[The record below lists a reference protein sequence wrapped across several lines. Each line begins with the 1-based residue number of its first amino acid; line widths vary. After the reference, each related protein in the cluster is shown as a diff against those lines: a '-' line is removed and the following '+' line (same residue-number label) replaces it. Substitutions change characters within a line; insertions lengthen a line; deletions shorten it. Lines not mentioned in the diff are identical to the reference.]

1 VSVDPW
7 LDRPEGHGP
16 AEWRSCMCVSQAWQ
30 ALGTQACRM
39 DIVQAC
45 AGLEGAVQ
53 GNGGHVCVFQAWQA
67 LGVWPRRAE
76 ILQGC
81 EGLGAW
87 PGGDHECLW
96 IPTHKGSSE
105 GDHGVSGVGV
115 WGSTVLTGQRSR
127 AGVSEIPQL
136 VEQQLQEPMG
146 QVLACSASCSVSKLW
161 HGEAFHEL
169 GVQCAEDSALP
180 CALPQPSVS
189 PASQQCLWLT
199 ELTQSVAVSQL
210 PSWILS
216 PKLITLKCKIF
227 QSHK

>member
-1 VSVDPW
+1 
-7 LDRPEGHGP
+7 
-16 AEWRSCMCVSQAWQ
+16 MCVSQAWQ
-30 ALGTQACRM
+30 ALGTQACRV

-136 VEQQLQEPMG
+136 VEQQLHGPMVQG
-146 QVLACSASCSVSKLW
+146 LECSASYSFSMWW
-161 HGEAFHEL
+161 HREVFHEL
-169 GVQCAEDSALP
+169 GVQSADISASP
-180 CALPQPSVS
+180 GVLPQSSMS
-189 PASQQCLWLT
+189 PGSYQSPWIT
-199 ELTQSVAVSQL
+199 EVRRSVAMFRS
-210 PSWILS
+210 PSWIPPCGS
-216 PKLITLKCKIF
+216 
-227 QSHK
+227 

>member
-1 VSVDPW
+1 VVNLVGLS
-7 LDRPEGHGP
+7 
-16 AEWRSCMCVSQAWQ
+16 SM
-30 ALGTQACRM
+30 AL
-39 DIVQAC
+39 
-45 AGLEGAVQ
+45 AGLRCGAR
-53 GNGGHVCVFQAWQA
+53 G
-67 LGVWPRRAE
+67 
-76 ILQGC
+76 
-81 EGLGAW
+81 
-87 PGGDHECLW
+87 
-96 IPTHKGSSE
+96 
-105 GDHGVSGVGV
+105 
-115 WGSTVLTGQRSR
+115 
-127 AGVSEIPQL
+127 SEIPQL